1 MLMGV
6 SSQKISVRLKRTVA
20 HMATQTEALSW
31 PGSEGPSS
39 HFVLS
44 SPRKTAQDTLYVLPS
59 PTSPCP
65 SPVLVRKRAFVKWE
79 NKESFI
85 KSKEELRH
93 LRLPTYQELEQV
105 PSFFFFCRLWE
116 SGANQGRTCKLKIPI
131 RLIIRKI
138 KGKKRKR
145 GKKRILLCLKETS
158 EGPGSLYISRTGQTG
173 LPVAI
178 KVQSQSAGTKVQS
191 SFHSRLLEKNQFLLT
206 SFTVVTPHP
215 FSRLK
220 GKLPKYSLPRSLC
233 YIIQLCLGRG
243 LGGVLHEGYLG
254 IFLKQGRWT
263 SCYQNRLFS
272 SLHRKP
278 PPQCKMRELS
288 SKT

>member
-20 HMATQTEALSW
+20 HKATQTEALSW
-31 PGSEGPSS
+31 LGSEGPSS

-44 SPRKTAQDTLYVLPS
+44 SPRKTAQDTLYVMPS
-59 PTSPCP
+59 PMSPCP

-105 PSFFFFCRLWE
+105 PSFFFFQTEKVGLTREEHVSWRFRPGLLLE
-116 SGANQGRTCKLKIPI
+116 RQRGR
-131 RLIIRKI
+131 
-138 KGKKRKR
+138 KGKKVRK
-145 GKKRILLCLKETS
+145 GFCFVAKKATRALVRITHL
-158 EGPGSLYISRTGQTG
+158 GQTG

-178 KVQSQSAGTKVQS
+178 RHSLKVLVPRSKALFTAGSLRK
-191 SFHSRLLEKNQFLLT
+191 T
-206 SFTVVTPHP
+206 SFYWSALLWWHHTLFLDLKASCLNLPSLEVFVTL
-215 FSRLK
+215 FRVMF
-220 GKLPKYSLPRSLC
+220 G
-233 YIIQLCLGRG
+233 
-243 LGGVLHEGYLG
+243 EGNIMLS
-254 IFLKQGRWT
+254 KEEK
-263 SCYQNRLFS
+263 RLFS

-278 PPQCKMRELS
+278 PP
-288 SKT
+288 